1 MTSLLTTCAIVLFCS
16 SVVFHDVVAI
26 ANGTWS
32 PETLDYLQEL
42 LHYDHPGRDVI
53 VKVKVVGDS
62 RQMPLMAAVEIQSE
76 HNGREELDV

>member
-1 MTSLLTTCAIVLFCS
+1 MRTEESSNHACAIVLFC

-26 ANGTWS
+26 SNGSWS

-53 VKVKVVGDS
+53 VKVRVVGDS
-62 RQMPLMAAVEIQSE
+62 REMPLTAAIGIQSE
-76 HNGREELDV
+76 HNGTVGL